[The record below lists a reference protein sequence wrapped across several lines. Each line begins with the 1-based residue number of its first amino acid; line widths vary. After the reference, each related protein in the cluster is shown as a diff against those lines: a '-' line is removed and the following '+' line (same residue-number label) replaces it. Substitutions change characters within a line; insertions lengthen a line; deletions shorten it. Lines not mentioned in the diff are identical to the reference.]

1 MEIAFAIICFL
12 VGAFTNEVWRSILGV
27 GFTVSVCRDTVYQT
41 FKVAK
46 TFVDH
51 INIILA
57 YQYKAMRKAGIG
69 DDEIQGLFEMNESA
83 LNMWKQA
90 MFDAIMAE
98 IPTLVKDHF
107 AQQNWSDFDSIFEPS
122 EEDNK
127 KV

>member
-1 MEIAFAIICFL
+1 MNIAFAIMFFL

-27 GFTVSVCRDTVYQT
+27 GFTARICRDTVMQT

-57 YQYKAMRKAGIG
+57 YQYRAMKRSGMS
-69 DDEIQGLFEMNESA
+69 DEEIQGVFEINESA

-90 MFDAIMAE
+90 MFDAVMAE
-98 IPTLVKDHF
+98 IPVLVKDYF
-107 AQQNWSDFDSIFEPS
+107 TQKEWTNFDSIFQTEK
-122 EEDNK
+122 EN
-127 KV
+127 

>member
-1 MEIAFAIICFL
+1 MNIAFAIMFFL

-27 GFTVSVCRDTVYQT
+27 GFTISVCRDTVYQT

-57 YQYKAMRKAGIG
+57 YQYKAMKRAGIS
-69 DDEIQGLFEMNESA
+69 DDEIQGVFEINESA
-83 LNMWKQA
+83 LNIWKQS

-98 IPTLVKDHF
+98 IPVLVKDHF
-107 AQQNWSDFDSIFEPS
+107 TKQGWSNFDSIFQTD
-122 EEDNK
+122 EEK
-127 KV
+127 

>member
-1 MEIAFAIICFL
+1 MNIAFAIMFFL

-27 GFTVSVCRDTVYQT
+27 GFTVSVCRATVHQT

-57 YQYKAMRKAGIG
+57 YQYKAMKRAGIS
-69 DDEIQGLFEMNESA
+69 DEEIQGVFEMNESA
-83 LNMWKQA
+83 LKMWKQA

-98 IPTLVKDHF
+98 IPVLVKDHF
-107 AQQNWSDFDSIFEPS
+107 VQKGWSNFDSIFQT
-122 EEDNK
+122 EEE

>member
-46 TFVDH
+46 TFVEH
-51 INIILA
+51 INVILA
-57 YQYKAMRKAGIG
+57 YQYKVMKNAGM
-69 DDEIQGLFEMNESA
+69 DDAQIQGVFDMNESA

-98 IPTLVKDHF
+98 IPLLVKDHF
-107 AQQNWSDFDSIFEPS
+107 VQQQWSDFDSVFEPS
-122 EEDNK
+122 KENTK